1 MKCEV
6 PMNQRPDVCGFCLEC
21 VEYKRF
27 EELKESLFS
36 WGNDYIE
43 EFLGYSEDIEGM
55 SRSEIEKLMD
65 NTYEQ
70 MPNDELEVFYEKFN
84 IK

>member
-21 VEYKRF
+21 VEDKRF

-36 WGNDYIE
+36 WGNDYIK
-43 EFLGYSEDIEGM
+43 EFLG
-55 SRSEIEKLMD
+55 
-65 NTYEQ
+65 
-70 MPNDELEVFYEKFN
+70 
-84 IK
+84 